1 MSNNISP
8 ELIRKY
14 LNGECSPAEINEVQ
28 NWYQSFEV
36 NEDPLVELDE
46 SERLVLRG
54 MMLSQIRNNIQK
66 THQQRS
72 WRRMRPLLYAWI
84 GSAAAILIVL
94 VWLTHYRTEK
104 GKEIETEITAA
115 SRDMVIKNST
125 KTIHKHVLSDGSEI
139 WLRPGAQL
147 TYTKDF
153 DRKHRTVRMTG
164 EAFFEIVKDPEHP
177 FVIYSG
183 AVITKVWGTSFRIS
197 DYSGITEIAVLTGK
211 VSVSSQEATGQSLM
225 LQPNQKAVFF
235 AESKVFRTETSE
247 NDATILMWKKT
258 DLFFDNTP
266 LEDIVKT
273 LNNQF
278 GVNIRIADAELNTTV
293 LSADFNDQRLPQVLE
308 IIEKSLNVE
317 YSINQQDIVI
327 YKPRM

>member
-1 MSNNISP
+1 MNNNISP

-14 LNGECSPAEINEVQ
+14 LNGRCSPAEINQVQ
-28 NWYQSFEV
+28 DWYQSFEA
-36 NEDPLVELDE
+36 NQDPLVELDE

-54 MMLSQIRNNIQK
+54 LMLKQIRNNIQK
-66 THQQRS
+66 THQQQSSRQ
-72 WRRMRPLLYAWI
+72 MKPLLYAWI
-84 GSAAAILIVL
+84 GSAAAILVVL
-94 VWLTHYRTEK
+94 VWLTYYKTEK
-104 GKEIETEITAA
+104 SKEMEIEMTTAN
-115 SRDMVIKNST
+115 RDMVIKNLT
-125 KTIHKHVLSDGSEI
+125 KTIHKHVLADGSEI

-153 DRKHRTVRMTG
+153 GRNHRTVRMTG
-164 EAFFEIVKDPEHP
+164 EAFFEIVKDPKHP

-183 AVITKVWGTSFRIS
+183 EVITKVWGTSFRIS
-197 DYSGITEIAVLTGK
+197 DHKGVTEIAVLTGK
-211 VSVSSQEATGQSLM
+211 VSVTSQEVRGQSLM

-235 AESKVFRTETSE
+235 AASKAFRRETFE
-247 NDATILMWKKT
+247 NDTTILMWKKT

-266 LEDIVKT
+266 LEDIVRT

-278 GVNIRIADAELNTTV
+278 GVNIRIADAALNTTV
-293 LSADFNDQRLPQVLE
+293 LSADFNEQSLPQVLE